1 MLFAL
6 ALLAATD
13 PDAAHALDRIEVS
26 AARVRGV
33 QAFDLPASVSR
44 VDLRAAHQG
53 AGTTIASA
61 LGGIPGLAARDRQ
74 NHAQDTQLSVR
85 GFGARSTFGVRGLR
99 IYIDGIPATM
109 PDGQGQ
115 VSHFALATARRVD
128 VLRGPFSALHGNSSG
143 GVIELW
149 SDDDADPGFGAQ
161 FGAGRDA
168 SLTTAA
174 DGRGGN
180 EARGYHLSASQWRS
194 DGFRDHGA
202 ARRAWYGA
210 SWHAAVGDNGR
221 LALRFQHFDAPEAQD
236 PLGLTRAQAE
246 ADPGQAIDAARL
258 FDTRKSVGQNQFGL
272 RVEQALG
279 TSHALQLTAHAGT
292 RRIEQFLAV
301 PVSAQ
306 ANPLHAGGVVDLHS
320 RQAGSDARWIWQ
332 GELLGGES
340 EFAVG
345 GEHQAQ
351 HQQRRGYENFLDA
364 TLGVRGALRRDERNR
379 VANTD
384 FYAQWWW
391 RVAPRWSL
399 LAGLRRSR
407 VKFRSDDAYVTAA
420 NPDDSGRI
428 SYRETTPVAGLGF
441 APHANLRLYAS
452 QGRGFETPTFN
463 ELGYRA
469 DGGAGLAFDLRA
481 ARSEHLE
488 LGAKWRSDA
497 GARIETAWFRA
508 DTDDELAVA
517 RNLGGRSSFRNV
529 GRARRSG
536 VELGLHWP
544 WHENLALELAYTRL
558 DARFREAFPVCAGP
572 PCTSPAAR
580 VAAGTRIPGT
590 ARDQLFTRL
599 QWTDAPWQAA
609 LEMTAS
615 GPIGVNDLGSE
626 RAPGHA
632 LWHLELARTWQ
643 FGGGQWRASARLEN
657 LLDASAIGSVIVNE
671 ASGRYYEPAA
681 GRGLWLGAQWH
692 WRP

>member
-1 MLFAL
+1 
-6 ALLAATD
+6 
-13 PDAAHALDRIEVS
+13 V
-26 AARVRGV
+26 
-33 QAFDLPASVSR
+33 
-44 VDLRAAHQG
+44 
-53 AGTTIASA
+53 
-61 LGGIPGLAARDRQ
+61 
-74 NHAQDTQLSVR
+74 
-85 GFGARSTFGVRGLR
+85 
-99 IYIDGIPATM
+99 
-109 PDGQGQ
+109 
-115 VSHFALATARRVD
+115 
-128 VLRGPFSALHGNSSG
+128 
-143 GVIELW
+143 
-149 SDDDADPGFGAQ
+149 
-161 FGAGRDA
+161 
-168 SLTTAA
+168 
-174 DGRGGN
+174 
-180 EARGYHLSASQWRS
+180 
-194 DGFRDHGA
+194 
-202 ARRAWYGA
+202 
-210 SWHAAVGDNGR
+210 
-221 LALRFQHFDAPEAQD
+221 
-236 PLGLTRAQAE
+236 
-246 ADPGQAIDAARL
+246 
-258 FDTRKSVGQNQFGL
+258 
-272 RVEQALG
+272 
-279 TSHALQLTAHAGT
+279 
-292 RRIEQFLAV
+292 
-301 PVSAQ
+301 
-306 ANPLHAGGVVDLHS
+306 
-320 RQAGSDARWIWQ
+320 
-332 GELLGGES
+332 
-340 EFAVG
+340 
-345 GEHQAQ
+345 
-351 HQQRRGYENFLDA
+351 
-364 TLGVRGALRRDERNR
+364 
-379 VANTD
+379 
-384 FYAQWWW
+384 
-391 RVAPRWSL
+391 
-399 LAGLRRSR
+399 RRSR
-407 VKFRSDDAYVTAA
+407 VAFGSDDAYVTAA

-452 QGRGFETPTFN
+452 HGRGFETPTFN